1 MKKSLIAGAGVSA
14 LAFAALPFAGVFA
27 AGTSSSFT
35 DTLTVGVASGCTLE
49 NSRQGTD
56 QTSGQPNTGDY
67 TVSDRSFTAQ
77 IAAGTVGYLNA
88 DNTGA
93 ATTTE
98 GTVSIQCNTTA
109 ASDAYTVTVTVDG
122 LTDSGTSETI
132 AGGNYDSGATSGW
145 AIKSN
150 ASGATTNSFANYTAA
165 PTAETNS
172 RATFLTG
179 DASATVTFNPSYKV
193 YIAPDQEP
201 GTYVGHAVYSIAMD

>member
-27 AGTSSSFT
+27 ATSSSFT

-49 NSRQGTD
+49 NSTQSA
-56 QTSGQPNTGDY
+56 QGDY
-67 TVSDRSFTAQ
+67 SVSDRSFTDD

-88 DNTGA
+88 DSTGTA
-93 ATTTE
+93 STTA
-98 GTVSIQCNTTA
+98 GTVSIECNTEA
-109 ASDAYTVTVTVDG
+109 AGDTYTVTVAIDG
-122 LTDSGTSETI
+122 LTDSSTSETI

-150 ASGATTNSFANYTAA
+150 ASGATTNPFANYTAA
-165 PTAETNS
+165 SST
-172 RATFLTG
+172 TFLTG
-179 DASATVTFNPSYKV
+179 NASATVTFNPSYKV
-193 YIAPDQEP
+193 YVAPDQEP